1 MKNKIKELRLSQHL
15 SQEQL
20 AEAAGISV
28 RTLQRL
34 EAGEDVSISTL
45 NAVANALDVPV
56 GDLFQHTTSNEQD
69 TKLQEAKNLQV
80 QMQQRHEEIAVF
92 KKVYNAVY
100 ISVML
105 LVGAA
110 LWTAQSF
117 FAEMGLTG
125 IDYILDVAWVAGWML
140 FGPVRKV
147 IIQTKLNKKL
157 DMKYPLTKTELNKNN

>member
-105 LVGAA
+105 LVGAVV
-110 LWTAQSF
+110 WTAQSF
-117 FAEMGLTG
+117 FAETGL
-125 IDYILDVAWVAGWML
+125 IFINYILDVVWIVGWMF
-140 FGPVRKV
+140 FGPLRKL
-147 IIQTKLNKKL
+147 IIATRLNKKL
-157 DMKYPLTKTELNKNN
+157 DKKYPMTTAQLNKN

>member
-56 GDLFQHTTSNEQD
+56 GDLFQYTTFNEQD

-125 IDYILDVAWVAGWML
+125 IDYILDVVWVAGWML

-157 DMKYPLTKTELNKNN
+157 DKKYPLTKSELNKNN